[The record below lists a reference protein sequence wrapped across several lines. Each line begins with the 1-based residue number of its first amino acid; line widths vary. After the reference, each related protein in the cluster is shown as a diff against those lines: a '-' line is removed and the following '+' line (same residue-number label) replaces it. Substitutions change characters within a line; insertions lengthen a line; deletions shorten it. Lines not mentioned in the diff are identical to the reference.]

1 MGLENPGAFDV
12 VTHTF
17 FFRLMGP
24 IYKKYIRSLGLQ
36 GNEKILE
43 FGCGSGEA
51 SHYLA
56 ALLLK
61 AGGHLTCLDISETWI
76 KAVKKRLKKYPNI
89 DFMTGD
95 ILKLPFDRTSY
106 DGVFIHYVLHDIDP
120 RLRPQVTRSLVA
132 LLKNGGK
139 IFIREPNKARHGMPP
154 DEIKKLMSD
163 CGLIEIRGIT
173 EKNFFLGTFF
183 TGIFNKP

>member
-1 MGLENPGAFDV
+1 MGLENPSSFDV
-12 VTHTF
+12 MTHTL

-24 IYKKYIRSLGLQ
+24 LYKKYIRSLGLQ

-51 SHYLA
+51 SHFLA
-56 ALLLK
+56 DILNK
-61 AGGHLTCLDISETWI
+61 DGGHLTCLDISESWI
-76 KAVKKRLKKYPNI
+76 KAVKKRLKKYRNT

-95 ILKLPFDRTSY
+95 ILKLSFDRTSY

-120 RLRPQVTRSLVA
+120 QLRPQVIRSLTA

-139 IFIREPNKARHGMPP
+139 IFIREPNKAGHGMSAA
-154 DEIKKLMSD
+154 EIKKLMSD
-163 CGLIEIRGIT
+163 CGLIETRGTT
-173 EKNFFLGTFF
+173 EKNLFLGTFF